1 MRRLDD
7 RETAASAP
15 DLLFAEVAQAF
26 LRYVRAGLLGID
38 VARDNVEVVCALP
51 LQVWPVQQLAHAAL
65 EVAYERQ
72 LSADDACY
80 VALAH
85 AEDAVLVTA
94 DERLAAAADR
104 AELVA

>member
-7 RETAASAP
+7 GEIVPSAP
-15 DLLFAEVAQAF
+15 DLLFAEVAHAF
-26 LRYVRAGLLGID
+26 LRYVRAELFDID
-38 VARDNVEVVCALP
+38 VARDNVEFVCALP
-51 LQVWPVQQLAHAAL
+51 LQVWPLQRLAHAAL
-65 EVAYERQ
+65 EVAHERH
-72 LSADDACY
+72 LSAYDACY

-94 DERLAAAADR
+94 DRRLAAAADR